1 MTADSA
7 LANDIVEWGAASRT
21 LAGQLVSG
29 DAYLVAPFEGGVL
42 LAVIDGLG
50 HGPEAHL
57 AANAAVAALS
67 RRPEAPVMDLIQA
80 CHAEIKSTRGVV
92 LSLASFDAARGVV
105 TWAGVGDVEG
115 VLLSASDP
123 SRAGRQSLLLRNGV
137 VGYQLPSL
145 REAICPVA
153 TGDMLIFATDGV
165 GHAFIATVANGRS
178 PQAIADDIIADHGK
192 STDDA
197 LVLVMRYLGASS

>member
-1 MTADSA
+1 MTADRA
-7 LANDIVEWGAASRT
+7 PADDLVEWAAASRT
-21 LAGQLVSG
+21 LAGQPVSG
-29 DAYLVAPFEGGVL
+29 DAHLVAPFEGGVL
-42 LAVIDGLG
+42 IAVIDGLG

-57 AANAAVAALS
+57 AASAAVAVLA
-67 RRPEAPVMDLIQA
+67 RRPEAPVADLIQS

-92 LSLASFDAARGVV
+92 LSLASFDTARGLV
-105 TWAGVGDVEG
+105 TWVGVGDVEG

-123 SRAGRQSLLLRNGV
+123 SRSGRRSLLLRNGV

-145 REAICPVA
+145 RETICPIA

-165 GHAFIATVANGRS
+165 SHDFTATIPNGRS
-178 PQAIADDIIADHGK
+178 PRTVADDIIAKHGK

-197 LVLVMRYLGASS
+197 LVLVARYLGASS

>member
-7 LANDIVEWGAASRT
+7 LAAGIIEWGVAGRT
-21 LAGQLVSG
+21 LAGQIMSG
-29 DAYLVAPFEGGVL
+29 DAHLVSPFEGGVL
-42 LAVIDGLG
+42 VAVIDGLG

-57 AANAAVAALS
+57 AASAAVAVLS
-67 RRPEAPVMDLIQA
+67 RRPQAPVTDLIQL

-92 LSLASFDAARGVV
+92 LSLASFDTTRGLV
-105 TWAGVGDVEG
+105 TWVGVGDVEG
-115 VLLSASDP
+115 VLLSAADP
-123 SRAGRQSLLLRNGV
+123 SRGGRQSLLLRNGV

-145 REAICPVA
+145 REVICPVA

-165 GHAFIATVANGRS
+165 RHDFTATAPNGRS
-178 PQAIADDIIADHGK
+178 PQAIADDIIANHGK

-197 LVLVMRYLGASS
+197 LVLVARYLGASS

>member
-1 MTADSA
+1 MIADSA
-7 LANDIVEWGAASRT
+7 LAADRVAWATASRK

-29 DAYLVAPFEGGVL
+29 DAHLVAPFEGGVL
-42 LAVIDGLG
+42 VAVIDGLG

-57 AANAAVAALS
+57 AASAAIAVLS
-67 RRPEAPVMDLIQA
+67 RRPQSPVTDLIRL

-92 LSLASFDAARGVV
+92 LSLASFDTTHGLV

-123 SRAGRQSLLLRNGV
+123 SRSGRQSLLLRNGV

-145 REAICPVA
+145 RETICPVA
-153 TGDMLIFATDGV
+153 TGDVLILATDGV
-165 GHAFIATVANGRS
+165 SHAFAATVVNDRS
-178 PQAIADDIIADHGK
+178 PQAIADDIIANHGK
-192 STDDA
+192 LTDDA
-197 LVLVMRYLGASS
+197 LVLVARYLGTLS

>member
-1 MTADSA
+1 MTADSV
-7 LANDIVEWGAASRT
+7 LADGVVEWGAASRT
-21 LAGQLVSG
+21 LAGQPVSG
-29 DAYLVAPFEGGVL
+29 DAHLVAPFEGGVL
-42 LAVIDGLG
+42 VAVIDGLG
-50 HGPEAHL
+50 HGPEARL
-57 AANAAVAALS
+57 AASAAVAVLS
-67 RRPEAPVMDLIQA
+67 RRPGAPVTDLIQL

-92 LSLASFDAARGVV
+92 LSLASFDAARGLV
-105 TWAGVGDVEG
+105 TWVGVGDVEG

-123 SRAGRQSLLLRNGV
+123 SRSGRQSLLLRNGV

-165 GHAFIATVANGRS
+165 RHDFTATVAGGRS
-178 PQAIADDIIADHGK
+178 PQAIADDIIANHGK

-197 LVLVMRYLGASS
+197 LALVARYIGASS

>member
-7 LANDIVEWGAASRT
+7 LADDIVEWGTASRT
-21 LAGQLVSG
+21 LAGQPVSG
-29 DAYLVAPFEGGVL
+29 DAHLVAPFEGGVL
-42 LAVIDGLG
+42 VAVIDGLG

-67 RRPEAPVMDLIQA
+67 RRPEAPVTDLIQA

-123 SRAGRQSLLLRNGV
+123 SRAGRQPLLLRNGV

-153 TGDMLIFATDGV
+153 TGDTLIFATDGV
-165 GHAFIATVANGRS
+165 SQAFIATVANGRS
-178 PQAIADDIIADHGK
+178 PQAIADDIIANHGK

-197 LVLVMRYLGASS
+197 LVLVVRYRGASS